1 MKNTLKK
8 IGSILVIIVIIT
20 CCGVSIP
27 SMIKMFKDL
36 NATPIPGEDLTLEA
50 ACEFYGKVVDVE
62 GRLEMM
68 NEVTCTTEEP
78 YTCRME
84 LYDPYWMNPVY
95 LMIPVYQGSGDPPA
109 NYMAQLPEEF
119 DKNDFYIK
127 TSNNG
132 YARDGS
138 LISVRGVEDHSGSTC
153 TISAIE
159 EIQLLEG
166 LVVDVA
172 PDLTPLTLQEAISEG
187 LVVATI
193 NGNGL
198 SQIRLTLK
206 PKVEANYE
214 IVIEPG
220 TMFIAGSEGVQNMVV
235 RQEQIVYLKPN
246 LEVGLD
252 LEVSCA
258 NMTLKEPSYSDA
270 FTVSAEPINED
281 LMRLLKSADFST
293 IDPTVQQFAIWTITD
308 NPFDSYSYTGITVGG
323 ATEYP
328 NEGTIATIRI
338 QFEKA
343 GIDTTHYSIF
353 SN

>member
-1 MKNTLKK
+1 MKNTLQK
-8 IGSILVIIVIIT
+8 IGSILVIVVIIT

-36 NATPIPGEDLTLEA
+36 NAKPVPGEDLTLEA
-50 ACEFYGKVVDVE
+50 ACEFYGQVVDVE

-84 LYDPYWMNPVY
+84 LYDPYWENSVF
-95 LMIPVYQGSGDPPA
+95 LMIPVYQGAGDPPA
-109 NYMAQLPEEF
+109 NSMAQLPEEF
-119 DKNDFYIK
+119 NKSDFYIK

-138 LISVRGVEDHSGSTC
+138 LISVRGVENHSGPAC

-159 EIQLLEG
+159 EIQLLDR

-172 PDLTPLTLQEAISEG
+172 PNPTRLTLQEAISEG

-193 NGNGL
+193 NGSGL

-214 IVIEPG
+214 IEIAPG
-220 TMFIAGSEGVQNMVV
+220 TMFIAGSEEVQNMVV

-270 FTVSAEPINED
+270 FTVSAEPVSED
-281 LMRLLKSADFST
+281 LLLLLKSADFST

-323 ATEYP
+323 YSQYP
-328 NEGTIATIRI
+328 NEGMIAIIRA

-343 GIDTTHYSIF
+343 GIDTTQYSIF
-353 SN
+353 AN